1 MEGNNENVPS
11 KRYKNDDPALQAT
24 TSEMLKY
31 WYQKADDKTK
41 KKFNEYLK
49 SQQ

>member
-1 MEGNNENVPS
+1 
-11 KRYKNDDPALQAT
+11 
-24 TSEMLKY
+24 EMLKY